1 MPSALGQVQVHWHPL
16 VSSSALRPRLS
27 SAPTPSGNAPETWEQ
42 QVTRSSERDSL
53 IKGFIIKAHGFPGA
67 AFLQPG
73 RWALSLAGSLRLL
86 GSGDELQGSLPQ
98 EVSFPHE
105 GPSEP

>member
-1 MPSALGQVQVHWHPL
+1 MCLLPWGRSRCTGTRLFPLALCAPGSPRPPPPQ
-16 VSSSALRPRLS
+16 ATRPRQ
-27 SAPTPSGNAPETWEQ
+27 EQ

-86 GSGDELQGSLPQ
+86 GSGDKLQGSPPQ